1 MMLKVMRKVVV
12 CAFLAVF
19 AFAAGSSAQIRN
31 LPRSKS
37 VFVMNNDVDR
47 NEILVFRRAPDG
59 TLHESGTFP
68 TGGRGSGGTTDPLQS
83 QGSLTL
89 SQDGGYLF
97 AVNAASGDISAFA
110 VLGPGLV
117 LIDRTNSGGAEPNA
131 IAQHGDLVY
140 VVNAAGTSNVVG
152 FRFDHGRLRQIPNS
166 TRLLSTGS
174 TGASSLAFSPNGRFL
189 VVTERTTNNLD
200 VFAVESDGSLS
211 QNVVTPSVGPGVFA
225 VSFAANGAALVSETG
240 PAGVPNGSAASSY
253 ALQANSTLTPIT
265 ASIPTLGAA
274 NCWNAVT
281 PNGRFFY
288 VSNSASATISGF
300 AINNNGSLTP
310 VGSTIVGSNPTGAT
324 NLDIAVSA
332 DGTFLYTLNS
342 GNGTIGIFR
351 IETDGTLAAFGSVD
365 GIERASGFNG
375 IAAN

>member
-1 MMLKVMRKVVV
+1 MLKVMRKVVV

-59 TLHESGTFP
+59 TLHESGTFW

-240 PAGVPNGSAASSY
+240 PTGVPNGSAASSY
-253 ALQANSTLTPIT
+253 TLQANSTLTPIT

>member
-1 MMLKVMRKVVV
+1 MLKIMQKVVV
-12 CAFLAVF
+12 CAFLVVF
-19 AFAAGSSAQIRN
+19 AFAAGSSAQTRN
-31 LPRSKS
+31 LPGSKS
-37 VFVMNNDVDR
+37 VFVMNNDVNR
-47 NEILVFRRAPDG
+47 NEILAFRRAPDG
-59 TLHESGTFP
+59 TLHESGTFR

-110 VLGPGLV
+110 VLGSGLV

-131 IAQHGDLVY
+131 IAQYGDLVY

-152 FRFDHGRLRQIPNS
+152 FRFDHGSLRQIPNS

-200 VFAVESDGSLS
+200 VFAVETDGSLS

-225 VSFAANGAALVSETG
+225 VSFAANGTALVSETG

-253 ALQANSTLTPIT
+253 ALQANATLTPIT

-332 DGTFLYTLNS
+332 DGSFLYTLNS

>member
-1 MMLKVMRKVVV
+1 MLKVMRKVVV

-59 TLHESGTFP
+59 TLHESGTFW

-152 FRFDHGRLRQIPNS
+152 FRFDHGRLRQIANS
-166 TRLLSTGS
+166 TRLLSAGS
-174 TGASSLAFSPNGRFL
+174 TGASSLAFSPNGKFL